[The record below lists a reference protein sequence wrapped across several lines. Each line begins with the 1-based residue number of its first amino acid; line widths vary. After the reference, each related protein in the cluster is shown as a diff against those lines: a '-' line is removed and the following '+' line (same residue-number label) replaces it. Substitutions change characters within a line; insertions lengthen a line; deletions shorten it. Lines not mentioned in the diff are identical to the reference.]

1 VSVLKRLL
9 FVLLFASLVV
19 AQTPVPDALT
29 ESVETLGSTTEIG
42 VDGFNQLLE
51 DVFGSWISWFILG
64 LSLFVLGISGVDRLR
79 WIFTFLAV
87 IGIVLVLYALYSSG
101 FINLAVGDFLG

>member
-1 VSVLKRLL
+1 MKCFGL

-19 AQTPVPDALT
+19 AQSPSPELDPLSQ
-29 ESVETLGSTTEIG
+29 SVEIIGSTTGEG

-79 WIFTFLAV
+79 WVFTFLAV
-87 IGIVLVLYALYSSG
+87 IGIILVLYALYSSG
-101 FINLAVGDFLG
+101 FINIAVGDLLG